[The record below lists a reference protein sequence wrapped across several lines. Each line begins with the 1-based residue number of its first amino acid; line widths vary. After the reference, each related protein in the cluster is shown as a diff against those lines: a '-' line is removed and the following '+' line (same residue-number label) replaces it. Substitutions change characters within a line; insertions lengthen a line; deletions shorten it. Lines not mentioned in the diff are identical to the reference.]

1 MDKYEYKIRVDE
13 IDSLIRENKYKEAV
27 EVADTID
34 WRNVRNSKTLCT
46 ISDLYKKCKRYE
58 DSRDVLLLAYQRN
71 PGGRM
76 ILYSL
81 CELSIK
87 LGDIVNAIE
96 YLKEYAQA
104 APKDPGRF
112 VLKYKLY
119 TAEEVGLDERIQV
132 LEELQQYECRERWM
146 YELAYLYHMQG
157 YSDKCI
163 EECDQIVIYFGEGKY
178 VIKALELKANHQ
190 PLTAQQDALLKRLTS
205 PVYNEVLVKDMDVS
219 KFNTIDLQKELASSM
234 AEVFFNDTPKKV
246 EEPVEQEPVEPEP
259 AVEEDTTVLTNNFAF
274 EETIYQEPEVNP
286 QPVEEEITQETQMY
300 NTQEVEAALSKEP
313 SVSRTVLP
321 KQGRFD
327 EMHEVMPQTSK
338 NPAIVF
344 PNYDDMVSMEG
355 DGQISFNIPEQEMVE
370 KQITGQISI
379 EDVLAEWERLRS
391 ANERTWRENMRRKV
405 IKQTSEMF
413 KDFDESSKSGLLEQL
428 ETEVTESASVELT
441 KEEADRLGIELP
453 EEVNLEEEP
462 SYEGVEGEMIT
473 ISEPEPMEEEPAVEE
488 VQNTQDI
495 REIVFE
501 EEPEEEPTFEELSF
515 DRTPFMTEEPKEEEF
530 DTKVLP
536 KSDDIDNYLM
546 AFAEASEER
555 DLADQA
561 IMAAA
566 MTSANVV
573 EELLDGVADE
583 VTKEETEEVEK
594 TEVINE
600 PEEVEEP
607 ETSEEPEE
615 VEEPEAVEET
625 AEEPLEEEEIEESEI
640 IEELPI
646 EETQEVSEI
655 EAEESEAAEEP
666 IEEAPEEIEETEEAV
681 EAEESEEDTEDFERY
696 DEAEIEEAEAFSEME
711 EAEAEETEE
720 SEEAGEELEE
730 NEVSEETKED
740 DFDVPYEETE
750 EPSEPEIRPSG
761 FTREQEERFESFIQT
776 EISREALK
784 LVLEKISM
792 DSNTGNAIV
801 GSEDVDSAI
810 EFAKALIMEIS
821 SKEEISGKV
830 AKIKASTLNA
840 KDAEETLSKLYD
852 GALIIQDANELRR
865 ETLDAVRRVVEVED
879 KKLFIVLTISRRAKH
894 RFIMDNSDMLSS
906 FNVSYDI
913 EALNN
918 KELVEYAKAYAYS
931 REYTIDEVGMLA
943 LHTRIEGK
951 QTNEHSVTVS
961 EVRDIVDQA
970 ILKAGKK
977 NAKHFID
984 VLVGKRYDENDM
996 VVLKEKDFAE

>member
-1 MDKYEYKIRVDE
+1 MDKYEYKIRIDE
-13 IDSLIRENKYKEAV
+13 IDSLINEKKYREAV

-87 LGDIVNAIE
+87 IGDIVNAIE

-157 YSDKCI
+157 YSDKCV
-163 EECDQIVIYFGEGKY
+163 EECDQLIIYFGDGKY

-190 PLTAQQDALLKRLTS
+190 PLSAQQDALYRRLTS
-205 PVYNEVLVKDMDVS
+205 PVDNEILVKDMDVS

-234 AEVFFNDTPKKV
+234 AEVFFNDSPKKA
-246 EEPVEQEPVEPEP
+246 EEPKPAEPEP
-259 AVEEDTTVLTNNFAF
+259 VVEDTTVINNGFSF
-274 EETIYQEPEVNP
+274 EETFYQEPEIQKPSN
-286 QPVEEEITQETQMY
+286 EEEVSQETQMY
-300 NTQEVEAALSKEP
+300 NAKEVESALQNEP

-321 KQGRFD
+321 KSGRFD

-355 DGQISFNIPEQEMVE
+355 DGQISFNIPEQEMIE

-379 EDVLAEWERLRS
+379 EDVLAEWERLRI
-391 ANERTWRENMRRKV
+391 ANEKAWSDNMRRKV
-405 IKQTSEMF
+405 IKQTSGIF
-413 KDFDESSKSGLLEQL
+413 KEFDESSKTGLLEQL
-428 ETEVTESASVELT
+428 ENESTDNSSVEYT
-441 KEEADRLGIELP
+441 
-453 EEVNLEEEP
+453 EEEILVD
-462 SYEGVEGEMIT
+462 ETGEEIIMV
-473 ISEPEPMEEEPAVEE
+473 SEPETEPEPEQEPVTEEPQPEPVE
-488 VQNTQDI
+488 NTQDI
-495 REIVFE
+495 REIFFE
-501 EEPEEEPTFEELSF
+501 EETEVETEKVPEEEPSVEELSF
-515 DRTPFMTEEPKEEEF
+515 DRTPYINEESEKEEESIDES

-536 KSDDIDNYLM
+536 GSEAIDNYLM

-561 IMAAA
+561 IMATA
-566 MTSANVV
+566 MTSVNVV
-573 EELLDGVADE
+573 EELLED
-583 VTKEETEEVEK
+583 
-594 TEVINE
+594 I
-600 PEEVEEP
+600 PEEVSEASEEIPEVQEEIMEISEEEP
-607 ETSEEPEE
+607 EVPEEELGFPKEEPEE
-615 VEEPEAVEET
+615 VS
-625 AEEPLEEEEIEESEI
+625 EEEA
-640 IEELPI
+640 ELP
-646 EETQEVSEI
+646 EE
-655 EAEESEAAEEP
+655 
-666 IEEAPEEIEETEEAV
+666 
-681 EAEESEEDTEDFERY
+681 TEDFERY
-696 DEAEIEEAEAFSEME
+696 DESEVEQAESFEEEASDESDETELPEEPEEAENFE
-711 EAEAEETEE
+711 EPEE
-720 SEEAGEELEE
+720 SEEE
-730 NEVSEETKED
+730 KKD
-740 DFDVPYEETE
+740 DYDVKE
-750 EPSEPEIRPSG
+750 EPCEPVIRPSG
-761 FTREQEERFESFIQT
+761 FTEEQEGRFEAFIQT

-784 LVLEKISM
+784 LVIERISM
-792 DSNTGNAIV
+792 ESNTGNAIV
-801 GSEDVDSAI
+801 GSEDVDSGI

-821 SKEEISGKV
+821 SREEISGKV

-840 KDAEETLSKLYD
+840 KDAQETLSKLYD
-852 GALIIQDANELRR
+852 GALIIQDANELRP
-865 ETLDAVRRVVEVED
+865 ETLDAVRKVVEVED
-879 KKLFIVLTISRRAKH
+879 KKLFIVLTVSRRAKH

-931 REYTIDEVGMLA
+931 KDYTIDEVGMLA
-943 LHTRIEGK
+943 LHTRIEDK
-951 QTNEHSVTVS
+951 QTNEHSVTVC

-970 ILKAGKK
+970 ISKAGKK

-984 VLVGKRYDENDM
+984 VLVGKRYDEDDR
-996 VVLKEKDFAE
+996 VVLREKDFTE

>member
-1 MDKYEYKIRVDE
+1 MDKYEYKIRIDE
-13 IDSLIRENKYKEAV
+13 IDSLINEKKYREAV

-87 LGDIVNAIE
+87 IGDIVNAIE

-157 YSDKCI
+157 YSDKCV
-163 EECDQIVIYFGEGKY
+163 EECDQLIIYFGDGKY

-190 PLTAQQDALLKRLTS
+190 PLSAQQDALYRRLTS
-205 PVYNEVLVKDMDVS
+205 PVDNEILVKDMDVS

-234 AEVFFNDTPKKV
+234 AEVFFNDSPKKV
-246 EEPVEQEPVEPEP
+246 EEPKPAEPEP
-259 AVEEDTTVLTNNFAF
+259 VVEEDTTVINNGFSF
-274 EETIYQEPEVNP
+274 EETFYQEPETQKP
-286 QPVEEEITQETQMY
+286 SIEEEVFQETQMY
-300 NTQEVEAALSKEP
+300 NAKEVEAALQNEP

-321 KQGRFD
+321 KSGRFD

-355 DGQISFNIPEQEMVE
+355 DGQISFNIPEQEMIE

-379 EDVLAEWERLRS
+379 EDVLAEWERLRI
-391 ANERTWRENMRRKV
+391 ANEKAWSDNMRRKV
-405 IKQTSEMF
+405 IKQTSGMF
-413 KDFDESSKSGLLEQL
+413 KEFDESSKSGLLEQL
-428 ETEVTESASVELT
+428 ENESTDNSS
-441 KEEADRLGIELP
+441 IEYT
-453 EEVNLEEEP
+453 EEEILVD
-462 SYEGVEGEMIT
+462 ETGEEIIMA
-473 ISEPEPMEEEPAVEE
+473 SEPETEPEPEQEPVTEEPQPEPVE
-488 VQNTQDI
+488 NTQDI
-495 REIVFE
+495 REIFFE
-501 EEPEEEPTFEELSF
+501 EEPEETQEEEKEEEPSVEELSF
-515 DRTPFMTEEPKEEEF
+515 DRTPYINEESEKEEEAVDES

-536 KSDDIDNYLM
+536 GSEAIDNYLM

-555 DLADQA
+555 DIADQA
-561 IMAAA
+561 IMATA
-566 MTSANVV
+566 MTSVNVV
-573 EELLDGVADE
+573 EELLED
-583 VTKEETEEVEK
+583 
-594 TEVINE
+594 I
-600 PEEVEEP
+600 PEEVSEASEEIPEVQEEIMEISEEEP
-607 ETSEEPEE
+607 EVPEEEPELPE
-615 VEEPEAVEET
+615 EESEKVSEEEPE
-625 AEEPLEEEEIEESEI
+625 S
-640 IEELPI
+640 
-646 EETQEVSEI
+646 
-655 EAEESEAAEEP
+655 
-666 IEEAPEEIEETEEAV
+666 PEE
-681 EAEESEEDTEDFERY
+681 TEDFERY
-696 DEAEIEEAEAFSEME
+696 DEFEVEQAESFEEEVSDEFEETKLPEEPEEVEEAENFEEPEDAEDAEDAEDVEDSEE
-711 EAEAEETEE
+711 PEE
-720 SEEAGEELEE
+720 SEEE
-730 NEVSEETKED
+730 KKD
-740 DFDVPYEETE
+740 DYDVKE
-750 EPSEPEIRPSG
+750 EPSEPVIRPSG
-761 FTREQEERFESFIQT
+761 FTEEQEGRFEAFIQT
-776 EISREALK
+776 EVAREALK
-784 LVLEKISM
+784 LVIERISM
-792 DSNTGNAIV
+792 ESNTGNAII
-801 GSEDVDSAI
+801 GSEDVDSGI

-821 SKEEISGKV
+821 SKEEITGKV

-840 KDAEETLSKLYD
+840 KDAQETLTKLYD
-852 GALIIQDANELRR
+852 GALIIQDANELRP
-865 ETLDAVRRVVEVED
+865 ETLDAVRKVVEVED
-879 KKLFIVLTISRRAKH
+879 KKLFIALTVSRRAKH

-931 REYTIDEVGMLA
+931 KDYTIDEVGMLA
-943 LHTRIEGK
+943 LHTRIEDK
-951 QTNEHSVTVS
+951 QTNEHSVTVC

-970 ILKAGKK
+970 ISKAGKK

-984 VLVGKRYDENDM
+984 VLVGKRYDEDDR
-996 VVLKEKDFAE
+996 VVLREKDFTE